1 MPPYIKTPTKRA
13 KFCFLNFVFV
23 KQIYPSTSQ
32 EIAKRGTFIPPIFF
46 LKTPA
51 TSLSMSQNASE
62 ISLFLDRTFC
72 LFGVYGRHRSEIRHI
87 WPTPLRNQP
96 SSRQDLL
103 NIWPRLFSSRMR
115 RPFQKSQ
122 SSARS
127 WAPPAR
133 GKKGKKTLSL
143 ARCRAPPA
151 RGFRVQGLGAQSCA
165 LL

>member
-1 MPPYIKTPTKRA
+1 MVCCVLPYIKTPTKRG

-72 LFGVYGRHRSEIRHI
+72 LFGVYGRHHSEIRHI

-103 NIWPRLFSSRMR
+103 NIWPRLFSSRTR

-133 GKKGKKTLSL
+133 G
-143 ARCRAPPA
+143 
-151 RGFRVQGLGAQSCA
+151 FRVQGSGFGRAELRAFVSVKVHHCCFWCI
-165 LL
+165 